1 MSTPLEQKALLAL
14 RQYSLFTQGDRIA
27 VGVSGGADS
36 VALLRFLAVLRE
48 EYRWELIVCHIHH
61 GLRGAEADRDEQF
74 VRELAGQLGLPYAVR
89 HIDAA
94 ALALENHLSVEE
106 AGRNARY
113 AFFAETAGEGGR
125 IATAH
130 TLDDTIETVL
140 MNLIRGTGL
149 HGLCG
154 IPRIRGNI
162 VRPLLDVTRA
172 EVEEY
177 LALLGQPYCTDSTN
191 LSNDYTRNR
200 VRHDILPRLRELNPN
215 FTGAMA
221 RMLPQ
226 LAAQWGL
233 TEQLAESAAQ
243 QLHMTQPAVTRAIQE
258 LESYYGVKLFERM
271 GRRLPV
277 TEVGKRFYSQAVH
290 IVDLFDNMETSL
302 RNWDALGVLRVG
314 ATIMLGNMLLPD
326 LILRFK
332 KDHPGIRVQVMIENG
347 ESLCRALLDNEL
359 DLALIE
365 GGVEEA
371 DLTEEVFARDELVL
385 ILAPGHPLTEKK
397 EVRLKDLM
405 EYDLL
410 LRERGS
416 ASRAY
421 LAGVFEEQGLKPQP
435 LWESA
440 STHALVEAVSKGL
453 GISLLPRMLVQRDI
467 DAGHV
472 CARAL
477 TGTALRRENHLA
489 WHRSKFL
496 TPAAEDFL
504 NLCRE
509 VEVIEQQPS

>member
-106 AGRNARY
+106 AGRDARY

-191 LSNDYTRNR
+191 LSDDYTRNR

-215 FTGAMA
+215 FTGSMA

-226 LAAQWGL
+226 LAAQWAL
-233 TEQLAESAAQ
+233 TEQLADSAAQ
-243 QLHMTQPAVTRAIQE
+243 QLQGACGALHRQGLLALPEPVCDRLLLRL
-258 LESYYGVKLFERM
+258 LEQ
-271 GRRLPV
+271 RRLPV
-277 TEVGKRFYSQAVH
+277 STAV
-290 IVDLFDNMETSL
+290 LQRMKA
-302 RNWDALGVLRVG
+302 AL
-314 ATIMLGNMLLPD
+314 
-326 LILRFK
+326 
-332 KDHPGIRVQVMIENG
+332 QNG
-347 ESLCRALLDNEL
+347 GRL
-359 DLALIE
+359 DLAGRAWYFAVQDDYAALLYQPA
-365 GGVEEA
+365 GGLPPVA
-371 DLTEEVFARDELVL
+371 VPPLSPKNAVILPFSPLKRIKLTLCNKIVAKQY
-385 ILAPGHPLTEKK
+385 EK
-397 EVRLKDLM
+397 
-405 EYDLL
+405 
-410 LRERGS
+410 
-416 ASRAY
+416 
-421 LAGVFEEQGLKPQP
+421 FN
-435 LWESA
+435 
-440 STHALVEAVSKGL
+440 
-453 GISLLPRMLVQRDI
+453 ISLLKNAVDCDKIIGNSVLRTRAAGDRFSSGKKLLSFGEAWAAAGIPPMLRPTLALLADEKGI
-467 DAGHV
+467 LWAEGLGSA
-472 CARAL
+472 ARAAV
-477 TGTALRRENHLA
+477 TEKTEQFVIIECQED
-489 WHRSKFL
+489 K
-496 TPAAEDFL
+496 TP
-504 NLCRE
+504 
-509 VEVIEQQPS
+509 

>member
-36 VALLRFLAVLRE
+36 VALLRFLAQVSGQFGWRLT
-48 EYRWELIVCHIHH
+48 VCHVHH
-61 GLRGAEADRDEQF
+61 GLRGTEADRDEQF

-106 AGRNARY
+106 AGRDARY

-191 LSNDYTRNR
+191 LSDDYTRNR

-221 RMLPQ
+221 RMLLP
-226 LAAQWGL
+226 
-233 TEQLAESAAQ
+233 
-243 QLHMTQPAVTRAIQE
+243 
-258 LESYYGVKLFERM
+258 KLF
-271 GRRLPV
+271 GRRGRV
-277 TEVGKRFYSQAVH
+277 FVNAVDGWVG
-290 IVDLFDNMETSL
+290 
-302 RNWDALGVLRVG
+302 
-314 ATIMLGNMLLPD
+314 
-326 LILRFK
+326 
-332 KDHPGIRVQVMIENG
+332 
-347 ESLCRALLDNEL
+347 
-359 DLALIE
+359 
-365 GGVEEA
+365 
-371 DLTEEVFARDELVL
+371 
-385 ILAPGHPLTEKK
+385 
-397 EVRLKDLM
+397 
-405 EYDLL
+405 
-410 LRERGS
+410 
-416 ASRAY
+416 
-421 LAGVFEEQGLKPQP
+421 
-435 LWESA
+435 
-440 STHALVEAVSKGL
+440 
-453 GISLLPRMLVQRDI
+453 
-467 DAGHV
+467 
-472 CARAL
+472 
-477 TGTALRRENHLA
+477 
-489 WHRSKFL
+489 HRK
-496 TPAAEDFL
+496 
-504 NLCRE
+504 
-509 VEVIEQQPS
+509 

>member
-106 AGRNARY
+106 AGRDARY

-191 LSNDYTRNR
+191 LSDDYTRNR

-243 QLHMTQPAVTRAIQE
+243 QLQ
-258 LESYYGVKLFERM
+258 
-271 GRRLPV
+271 
-277 TEVGKRFYSQAVH
+277 
-290 IVDLFDNMETSL
+290 
-302 RNWDALGVLRVG
+302 G
-314 ATIMLGNMLLPD
+314 AAAGGT
-326 LILRFK
+326 
-332 KDHPGIRVQVMIENG
+332 
-347 ESLCRALLDNEL
+347 LDRQGL
-359 DLALIE
+359 LALPE
-365 GGVEEA
+365 PVC
-371 DLTEEVFARDELVL
+371 DR
-385 ILAPGHPLTEKK
+385 
-397 EVRLKDLM
+397 
-405 EYDLL
+405 LL
-410 LRERGS
+410 LRLLEQHGLPRSAAVLARMKETLRSGGKLDIAERAWYLIAEGS
-416 ASRAY
+416 WALLSY
-421 LAGVFEEQGLKPQP
+421 QPPGGIPPILVPFPLPQKVVILP
-435 LWESA
+435 FGRQKRIKLTLCNKIVAKQSE
-440 STHALVEAVSKGL
+440 KFN
-453 GISLLPRMLVQRDI
+453 ISLLKNVVDCDKIIGNSVLRTRRPGDRIRTAKTGKPLPLGEAWAA
-467 DAGHV
+467 AGIPASLRPALAV
-472 CARAL
+472 LADDNGVLWAEGLSSDSRAAVTEK
-477 TGTALRRENHLA
+477 TGQYVIIECQEE
-489 WHRSKFL
+489 K
-496 TPAAEDFL
+496 TP
-504 NLCRE
+504 
-509 VEVIEQQPS
+509 

>member
-1 MSTPLEQKALLAL
+1 MSTLLEQKALLAL

-106 AGRNARY
+106 AGRDARY

-191 LSNDYTRNR
+191 LSDDYTRNR

-226 LAAQWGL
+226 LAAQWAL

-243 QLHMTQPAVTRAIQE
+243 QLQGAAAGGTLDRQGLLALPEPVCDRLLLRL
-258 LESYYGVKLFERM
+258 LEQ
-271 GRRLPV
+271 RRLPV
-277 TEVGKRFYSQAVH
+277 STAV
-290 IVDLFDNMETSL
+290 LQRMKA
-302 RNWDALGVLRVG
+302 AL
-314 ATIMLGNMLLPD
+314 
-326 LILRFK
+326 
-332 KDHPGIRVQVMIENG
+332 QNG
-347 ESLCRALLDNEL
+347 GRL
-359 DLALIE
+359 DLAGRAWYFAVQDDYAALLYQPA
-365 GGVEEA
+365 GGLPPVA
-371 DLTEEVFARDELVL
+371 VPPLSPKNAVILPFSPQKRIKLTLCNKIVAKQY
-385 ILAPGHPLTEKK
+385 EK
-397 EVRLKDLM
+397 
-405 EYDLL
+405 
-410 LRERGS
+410 
-416 ASRAY
+416 
-421 LAGVFEEQGLKPQP
+421 FN
-435 LWESA
+435 
-440 STHALVEAVSKGL
+440 
-453 GISLLPRMLVQRDI
+453 ISLLKNAVDCDKIIGNSVLRTRAAGDRFSSGKKLLSFGEAWAAAGIPPMLRPTL
-467 DAGHV
+467 
-472 CARAL
+472 AL
-477 TGTALRRENHLA
+477 LA
-489 WHRSKFL
+489 DEKGILWAEGLGSAAHAAVTEKTEQFVIIECQEDK
-496 TPAAEDFL
+496 TP
-504 NLCRE
+504 
-509 VEVIEQQPS
+509 

>member
-1 MSTPLEQKALLAL
+1 MTIRHMKI
-14 RQYSLFTQGDRIA
+14 F
-27 VGVSGGADS
+27 VSVYQAQS
-36 VALLRFLAVLRE
+36 
-48 EYRWELIVCHIHH
+48 I
-61 GLRGAEADRDEQF
+61 
-74 VRELAGQLGLPYAVR
+74 
-89 HIDAA
+89 
-94 ALALENHLSVEE
+94 
-106 AGRNARY
+106 
-113 AFFAETAGEGGR
+113 
-125 IATAH
+125 
-130 TLDDTIETVL
+130 
-140 MNLIRGTGL
+140 
-149 HGLCG
+149 
-154 IPRIRGNI
+154 
-162 VRPLLDVTRA
+162 TRA
-172 EVEEY
+172 
-177 LALLGQPYCTDSTN
+177 
-191 LSNDYTRNR
+191 
-200 VRHDILPRLRELNPN
+200 
-215 FTGAMA
+215 
-221 RMLPQ
+221 
-226 LAAQWGL
+226 
-233 TEQLAESAAQ
+233 AE
-243 QLHMTQPAVTRAIQE
+243 QLHMTQPAVSRAIQE
-258 LESYYGVKLFERM
+258 LEHYYGVCLFERI
-271 GRRLPV
+271 GRRICSAESAARL
-277 TEVGKRFYSQAVH
+277 YAQALH
-290 IVDLFDNMETSL
+290 IIETLDSMEKGL
-302 RNWDALGVLRVG
+302 RDWDEFGVLRVG

>member
-74 VRELAGQLGLPYAVR
+74 VRELAGQLGLPYTVR

-191 LSNDYTRNR
+191 LSDDYTRNR
-200 VRHDILPRLRELNPN
+200 IRHDILPRLCELNPN
-215 FTGAMA
+215 FSGAMA
-221 RMLPQ
+221 RLLPQ
-226 LAAQWGL
+226 LAAQWSL
-233 TEQLAESAAQ
+233 TEQLADSAAQ
-243 QLHMTQPAVTRAIQE
+243 QLQGACGALHRQGLLALPEPVCDRLLLRL
-258 LESYYGVKLFERM
+258 LEQ
-271 GRRLPV
+271 RRLPV
-277 TEVGKRFYSQAVH
+277 STAV
-290 IVDLFDNMETSL
+290 LQRMKA
-302 RNWDALGVLRVG
+302 ALQSGGR
-314 ATIMLGNMLLPD
+314 
-326 LILRFK
+326 
-332 KDHPGIRVQVMIENG
+332 
-347 ESLCRALLDNEL
+347 L
-359 DLALIE
+359 DLAGRAWYFAVQDDYAALLYQPA
-365 GGVEEA
+365 GGLPPVAVPPLSPENA
-371 DLTEEVFARDELVL
+371 VILPFSPQKRIKLTLCNKIVAKQY
-385 ILAPGHPLTEKK
+385 EK
-397 EVRLKDLM
+397 
-405 EYDLL
+405 
-410 LRERGS
+410 
-416 ASRAY
+416 
-421 LAGVFEEQGLKPQP
+421 FN
-435 LWESA
+435 
-440 STHALVEAVSKGL
+440 
-453 GISLLPRMLVQRDI
+453 ISLLKNAVDCDKIIGNSVLRTRAAGDRFSSGKKLLSLGEAWAAAGIPPMLRPTLALLADEKGI
-467 DAGHV
+467 LWAEGLGSA
-472 CARAL
+472 ARAAV
-477 TGTALRRENHLA
+477 TEKTEQFVIIECQED
-489 WHRSKFL
+489 K
-496 TPAAEDFL
+496 TP
-504 NLCRE
+504 
-509 VEVIEQQPS
+509 

>member
-1 MSTPLEQKALLAL
+1 M
-14 RQYSLFTQGDRIA
+14 
-27 VGVSGGADS
+27 
-36 VALLRFLAVLRE
+36 
-48 EYRWELIVCHIHH
+48 
-61 GLRGAEADRDEQF
+61 
-74 VRELAGQLGLPYAVR
+74 
-89 HIDAA
+89 
-94 ALALENHLSVEE
+94 
-106 AGRNARY
+106 
-113 AFFAETAGEGGR
+113 
-125 IATAH
+125 
-130 TLDDTIETVL
+130 
-140 MNLIRGTGL
+140 
-149 HGLCG
+149 
-154 IPRIRGNI
+154 
-162 VRPLLDVTRA
+162 
-172 EVEEY
+172 
-177 LALLGQPYCTDSTN
+177 
-191 LSNDYTRNR
+191 
-200 VRHDILPRLRELNPN
+200 
-215 FTGAMA
+215 
-221 RMLPQ
+221 
-226 LAAQWGL
+226 
-233 TEQLAESAAQ
+233 
-243 QLHMTQPAVTRAIQE
+243 
-258 LESYYGVKLFERM
+258 
-271 GRRLPV
+271 
-277 TEVGKRFYSQAVH
+277 
-290 IVDLFDNMETSL
+290 

>member
-74 VRELAGQLGLPYAVR
+74 VRELAGQLGLPYTVR

-154 IPRIRGNI
+154 IPRTRGNI

-191 LSNDYTRNR
+191 LSDDYTRNR

-215 FTGAMA
+215 FTGPACCPSGLPSGPLPSSSPRARRSSCRVPPQAAPWIGRAFWPCRSRSATGCCCAYWSSMA
-221 RMLPQ
+221 CPVRPLC
-226 LAAQWGL
+226 W
-233 TEQLAESAAQ
+233 
-243 QLHMTQPAVTRAIQE
+243 RA
-258 LESYYGVKLFERM
+258 
-271 GRRLPV
+271 
-277 TEVGKRFYSQAVH
+277 
-290 IVDLFDNMETSL
+290 
-302 RNWDALGVLRVG
+302 
-314 ATIMLGNMLLPD
+314 
-326 LILRFK
+326 
-332 KDHPGIRVQVMIENG
+332 
-347 ESLCRALLDNEL
+347 
-359 DLALIE
+359 
-365 GGVEEA
+365 
-371 DLTEEVFARDELVL
+371 
-385 ILAPGHPLTEKK
+385 
-397 EVRLKDLM
+397 
-405 EYDLL
+405 
-410 LRERGS
+410 
-416 ASRAY
+416 
-421 LAGVFEEQGLKPQP
+421 
-435 LWESA
+435 
-440 STHALVEAVSKGL
+440 
-453 GISLLPRMLVQRDI
+453 
-467 DAGHV
+467 
-472 CARAL
+472 
-477 TGTALRRENHLA
+477 
-489 WHRSKFL
+489 
-496 TPAAEDFL
+496 
-504 NLCRE
+504 
-509 VEVIEQQPS
+509 

>member
-106 AGRNARY
+106 AGRDARY

-191 LSNDYTRNR
+191 LSDNYTRNR

-226 LAAQWGL
+226 LAAQWAL

-243 QLHMTQPAVTRAIQE
+243 QLQ
-258 LESYYGVKLFERM
+258 
-271 GRRLPV
+271 
-277 TEVGKRFYSQAVH
+277 
-290 IVDLFDNMETSL
+290 
-302 RNWDALGVLRVG
+302 G
-314 ATIMLGNMLLPD
+314 AAAGGT
-326 LILRFK
+326 
-332 KDHPGIRVQVMIENG
+332 
-347 ESLCRALLDNEL
+347 LDRQGL
-359 DLALIE
+359 LALPE
-365 GGVEEA
+365 PVC
-371 DLTEEVFARDELVL
+371 DR
-385 ILAPGHPLTEKK
+385 
-397 EVRLKDLM
+397 
-405 EYDLL
+405 LL
-410 LRERGS
+410 LRLLEQHGRC
-416 ASRAY
+416 
-421 LAGVFEEQGLKPQP
+421 AGAHEGDPP
-435 LWESA
+435 
-440 STHALVEAVSKGL
+440 
-453 GISLLPRMLVQRDI
+453 
-467 DAGHV
+467 
-472 CARAL
+472 
-477 TGTALRRENHLA
+477 LRRQAGYRRAGLVP
-489 WHRSKFL
+489 HRRGQL
-496 TPAAEDFL
+496 GALELPAAGGHPAGFGAVPLAAKGCHSALWPAKTDKTDAL
-504 NLCRE
+504 
-509 VEVIEQQPS
+509 QQNSCETVRKI